1 MVRRIRNFI
10 SNLIYDVK
18 HYHEKLSVKLV
29 VWVTIILFATSL
41 LLVGISISSLTS
53 QFAHANHGYLIQ
65 NSVVVKSTV
74 QHLLEHQQGLGQSL
88 SSLPEVKGVVE
99 GSGDPALTKYLLAKV
114 RKCNDAIAGIQILD
128 ASGQPV
134 VTTISGVDT
143 SQARQDYF
151 SASMKGKA
159 YISDV
164 FKNNISGKPY
174 FINALPI
181 KSDNNQTIG
190 VLALIVDWNK
200 VMRDIDGITENI
212 TRKGFNGLTANLERK
227 IELYI
232 LDQNGL
238 FLMHPDSKKIFR
250 GNAHQVN
257 WGMQLFKSP
266 NEAFTTKGLT
276 DKSLIAYDKIPET
289 GWIVVSKL
297 KQAEIFAILG
307 PVRKAALTILFI
319 AIIVMVSF
327 TYNRLNKLV
336 LEPLN
341 KMTAA
346 MEEVEKGNLAV
357 KVNITTGDELEHIG
371 DRFNQMVDNINY
383 MIKRT
388 KEIVNDVTERI
399 QHLKESSAYSAQA
412 AEGVA
417 AAMEQIS
424 RGTND
429 QSNHAE
435 ESSQFMSSLAENIE
449 SIVYHAANMEKTI
462 ESTKK
467 LSNDSQTVVNE
478 LLDKTTQTREVT
490 DIILESTHQLNTNTM
505 EISKAAEV
513 IESIAIQT
521 NLLALNA
528 TIEAARAGEAGRGF
542 TVVADE
548 INKLAEQSKRAVDII
563 HHTSKIILHNLE
575 DSSTNANQA
584 YEIVNQQIDAVHA
597 ANASFTNISNQMS
610 EFLSLISAF
619 HSYIMKM
626 NQLKDRT
633 LAAIVSISAI
643 SEETAAAT
651 EEVSASAE
659 EQTQMAGQ
667 VNLLAV
673 ELKTITDRL
682 VDAMTVFSVKKAN

>member
-1 MVRRIRNFI
+1 
-10 SNLIYDVK
+10 
-18 HYHEKLSVKLV
+18 
-29 VWVTIILFATSL
+29 
-41 LLVGISISSLTS
+41 
-53 QFAHANHGYLIQ
+53 
-65 NSVVVKSTV
+65 
-74 QHLLEHQQGLGQSL
+74 
-88 SSLPEVKGVVE
+88 
-99 GSGDPALTKYLLAKV
+99 
-114 RKCNDAIAGIQILD
+114 
-128 ASGQPV
+128 
-134 VTTISGVDT
+134 
-143 SQARQDYF
+143 
-151 SASMKGKA
+151 
-159 YISDV
+159 
-164 FKNNISGKPY
+164 
-174 FINALPI
+174 
-181 KSDNNQTIG
+181 
-190 VLALIVDWNK
+190 
-200 VMRDIDGITENI
+200 
-212 TRKGFNGLTANLERK
+212 
-227 IELYI
+227 
-232 LDQNGL
+232 
-238 FLMHPDSKKIFR
+238 
-250 GNAHQVN
+250 
-257 WGMQLFKSP
+257 
-266 NEAFTTKGLT
+266 
-276 DKSLIAYDKIPET
+276 
-289 GWIVVSKL
+289 
-297 KQAEIFAILG
+297 
-307 PVRKAALTILFI
+307 
-319 AIIVMVSF
+319 
-327 TYNRLNKLV
+327 
-336 LEPLN
+336 
-341 KMTAA
+341 
-346 MEEVEKGNLAV
+346 
-357 KVNITTGDELEHIG
+357 
-371 DRFNQMVDNINY
+371 
-383 MIKRT
+383 
-388 KEIVNDVTERI
+388 VTERI

-424 RGTND
+424 RGTSD

-449 SIVYHAANMEKTI
+449 SIVYHSANMEKTI

-478 LLDKTTQTREVT
+478 LLDKAKQTREVT
-490 DIILESTHQLNTNTM
+490 DIILESTQELNTNTM

-563 HHTSKIILHNLE
+563 HNTSKIILNNLE
-575 DSSTNANQA
+575 TSSANVNQA

-597 ANASFTNISNQMS
+597 ANSSFNNISSQMS

-626 NQLKDRT
+626 NQLKDQT

-682 VDAMTVFSVKKAN
+682 VDAMTVFTVKKVN